1 MSTEVVS
8 VRPETPAEE
17 IARTLLDNRISSVP
31 VLDRNGRLV
40 GIVSDGDLTR
50 RAEIGTEPR
59 PAWWSPL
66 LNDARSTAYEYVLTH
81 GRTAADVMTAHPV
94 TTTESAPLHKVAA
107 LLARGRYK
115 RLPVMRGER
124 VVGMISR
131 TDLVRKLASVA
142 ATEAAAPA
150 SDEAVRER
158 VMERIHDMP
167 WNMRI
172 RAINAVVD
180 DGVATIYG
188 WAGSDVERRA
198 IQVAV
203 ENTPGVR
210 KVEDGLHSVPPYV

>member
-1 MSTEVVS
+1 
-8 VRPETPAEE
+8 
-17 IARTLLDNRISSVP
+17 
-31 VLDRNGRLV
+31 
-40 GIVSDGDLTR
+40 
-50 RAEIGTEPR
+50 
-59 PAWWSPL
+59 
-66 LNDARSTAYEYVLTH
+66 
-81 GRTAADVMTAHPV
+81 
-94 TTTESAPLHKVAA
+94 
-107 LLARGRYK
+107 
-115 RLPVMRGER
+115 MRGER